1 MLDDPELLD
10 EFVEEA
16 RDHLARIETILST
29 TSTESPDFVESI
41 NDVFRGMHS
50 IKGAAGLLELPNIR
64 DVSHA
69 AETVLAAVR
78 EGTYAIDVA
87 GVGVLLRARDRLSE
101 MVDDLSNEGAVD
113 ARTELAEL
121 HGLLAPPEAPVASAE
136 PAAPQK
142 SEAPPPVVAVADAT
156 ESQPQEAPAQS
167 APEAPEPP
175 AAPVAVSTPVKPTAV
190 AVKAEAPAPA
200 RSENSSGESVRVP
213 LWVLDRL
220 MALAGE
226 LVLVRNRTRQNFEE
240 KVSRDRDLASG
251 ADRRLLQQLDLVTS
265 ELQEAVLRTRM
276 QPIRKVF
283 AKIPKLCRDLA
294 GKLDKQI
301 NPVSIGDEVEVD
313 KTILECL
320 SDPLLHLVRN
330 ACDHGLEGP
339 AERTAAGKTPIGTL
353 TVEARHDAGQISIV
367 ISDDGRGVN
376 TQRVAAK
383 AISQGI
389 RRPEEI
395 AAMSEKQ
402 LCGLIFAPGFS
413 TAEAVTDVSGRGV
426 GMDVVRTSI
435 EGIGGSVDVAS
446 RAGEGTTFTLRVP
459 LSLAIVSSLIVR
471 DHGDTFAIPQVNLEE
486 VVRLHRDEGNGK
498 IEFINDQPIVRVRGL
513 LIPLVH
519 LGDAL
524 ENREGIPISVLQAR
538 AEASADQ
545 EVLTIAIVRVAEMR
559 FGIIVDAAVGSE
571 EIVVKP
577 NHPGLGE
584 QRCFVGSTILGDGRV
599 ALILDVNGICEH
611 AMLLNRFF
619 ETASANDA
627 GSGSVEQAQELL
639 FTVDGADRYLV
650 SLALVSRIVP
660 VPRDML
666 KVVGGVATVDL
677 PEGTI
682 RVVMLDKYF
691 GSGPYCLENDE
702 YLLILP
708 RHINQPIGY
717 LASKILN
724 VVALER
730 EVNGDIHRNDYVLG
744 STMLDGEVARV
755 VDLFA
760 LARAE
765 EPLWFEEV
773 QLESRERPRVL
784 LAEDTAFFR
793 KAVGRYIE
801 DMGYD
806 VDIADDGA
814 EALEILLQAGG
825 KYQAL
830 VSDLEMPNMDGFQLI
845 AKLRG
850 LTDEPDLCQLPALAL
865 SSLSS
870 PEDQARALEAG
881 FDRFEIKLH
890 RGHLEGALRELVGAG
905 AEKGAA

>member
-16 RDHLARIETILST
+16 RDHLARIETILSE
-29 TSTESPDFVESI
+29 TSSESPGFAESI

-78 EGTYAIDVA
+78 EGSYGLDAPGIQA
-87 GVGVLLRARDRLSE
+87 LLRARDRLSE
-101 MVDDLSNEGAVD
+101 MVDDLANEGAVD
-113 ARTELAEL
+113 AREELAEL
-121 HGLLAPPEAPVASAE
+121 NALLTKPAAKVAEPPRAAQVEDVAEVEPVA
-136 PAAPQK
+136 PAPAPD
-142 SEAPPPVVAVADAT
+142 AVVTPPPA
-156 ESQPQEAPAQS
+156 
-167 APEAPEPP
+167 
-175 AAPVAVSTPVKPTAV
+175 KPAV
-190 AVKAEAPAPA
+190 AVVKADAPAPA
-200 RSENSSGESVRVP
+200 RTESSSGESVRVP

-240 KVSRDRDLASG
+240 KVSRNRKLATG

-301 NPVSIGDEVEVD
+301 QTVSIGDEVEVD

-320 SDPLLHLVRN
+320 SDPLLHLIRN
-330 ACDHGLEGP
+330 ACDHGLEPP
-339 AERTAAGKTPIGTL
+339 AERTAAGKIPVGTL

-367 ISDDGRGVN
+367 ISDDGRGVD
-376 TQRVAAK
+376 TQRVAKK
-383 AISQGI
+383 AVSAGI
-389 RRPEEI
+389 RRPDEI
-395 AAMSEKQ
+395 ATMSEKQ

-413 TAEAVTDVSGRGV
+413 TVETVTDVSGRGV

-435 EGIGGSVDVAS
+435 EGIGGSVDVVS
-446 RAGEGTTFTLRVP
+446 RSGEGTTFTLRVP

-471 DHGDTFAIPQVNLEE
+471 DHGETFAIPQVNLEE
-486 VVRLHRDEGNGK
+486 VVRLHRDEGNGRL
-498 IEFINDQPIVRVRGL
+498 EYINEQPIVRVRGH

-524 ENREGIPISVLQAR
+524 ANREGIPLSVLQAR

-545 EVLTIAIVRVAEMR
+545 PDLTIAIVRVAEMR
-559 FGIIVDAAVGSE
+559 FGIIVDTAVGSE

-619 ETASANDA
+619 ETASANDVS
-627 GSGSVEQAQELL
+627 SGSVEQAQELL

-650 SLALVSRIVP
+650 SLALVSRVVP
-660 VPRDML
+660 VPREML
-666 KVVGGVATVDL
+666 KVTGGIATIDL
-677 PEGTI
+677 PEGTV
-682 RVVMLDKYF
+682 RVVMLDKYL
-691 GSGPYCLENDE
+691 GSGPYSLDNDE

-708 RHINQPIGY
+708 RHINQPMGF

-724 VVALER
+724 VIALER
-730 EVNGDIHRNDYVLG
+730 DISGDLHKSEFVLG

-765 EPLWFEEV
+765 EPKWFKEFKP
-773 QLESRERPRVL
+773 ESRERPKVL

-793 KAVGRYIE
+793 KAVGRYLE
-801 DMGYD
+801 EMGYD
-806 VDIADDGA
+806 VDIANDGA
-814 EALEILLQAGG
+814 QALEMLLQDVG
-825 KYQAL
+825 KYRAL
-830 VSDLEMPNMDGFQLI
+830 VSDLEMPNMDGFQLVTRVR
-845 AKLRG
+845 A
-850 LTDEPDLCQLPALAL
+850 LTDTPELCKIPALAL
-865 SSLSS
+865 SALSS

-890 RGHLEGALRELVGAG
+890 RGDLDTAMLELVGPGGQQVVA
-905 AEKGAA
+905 